1 MPYRCK
7 VFQIIWLTFTF
18 FEVVINEKC
27 IMWRCFISVDYFKVA
42 EKALTDYNPKCV
54 SNIRQATLMI
64 SDLLDSENGT
74 RYVQSKFRYVGYWYI
89 HNY

>member
-1 MPYRCK
+1 
-7 VFQIIWLTFTF
+7 
-18 FEVVINEKC
+18 
-27 IMWRCFISVDYFKVA
+27 MWRCFISVDYFKVA

-74 RYVQSKFRYVGYWYI
+74 RYVQSKFRYVGY
-89 HNY
+89 